1 MIPRDHYLNQL
12 LAFKDTELIKI
23 ITGIRRCGKS
33 SLLKLLKEHLQ
44 NSGVLDENII
54 SINFEYMEYDEIR
67 DYKTFYTLIKEKLK
81 AGKTYLLLDEIQ
93 QVEHWEKAVLS
104 LSLEADIDIYI
115 TGSNAYLLSSDIA
128 TLISGRY
135 VEIKM
140 LPLSF
145 KEYLLFN
152 HLPAEWTREEKF
164 NQYLRFG
171 GFPTIPSL
179 PQETTPIN
187 EYLHGIYSS
196 VVIKDI
202 LTRNK
207 IRDTDLLERIIK
219 YVITETG
226 NFISPN
232 KISGYLS
239 SQAKGNKINHV
250 TISSY
255 LNALEKAYIIY
266 PASRFDIRGKEQL
279 KKLAKYY
286 VADTGLFHLIGGYT
300 GSNVGHVLETVVYL
314 ELIRRGY
321 EVSIGKWND
330 LEIDFVA
337 VKQQE
342 RTYIQV
348 AWTIMGDGILEREL
362 KPLQEIPDNHKKI
375 LLSLD
380 KTYPLSE
387 DGIIIRNVID
397 YFLEDE

>member
-1 MIPRDHYLNQL
+1 MIPRDQYLSQL
-12 LAFKDTELIKI
+12 LAFKDTDLIKI

-33 SLLKLLKEHLQ
+33 SLLKLFEEHLRNEQ
-44 NSGVLDENII
+44 IADDHII
-54 SINFEYMEYDEIR
+54 RINFEYMEYDDVR
-67 DYKTFYTLIKEKLK
+67 DYKTFYRLIKERLPKT
-81 AGKTYLLLDEIQ
+81 GKTYILLDEIQ

-104 LSLEADIDIYI
+104 LSLEADTDIYI
-115 TGSNAYLLSSDIA
+115 TGSNAYLLSSEIA

-152 HLPAEWTREEKF
+152 HLPEGWTKEEKF
-164 NQYLRFG
+164 NQYLKFG
-171 GFPTIPSL
+171 GFPLVPSL
-179 PQETTPIN
+179 PQETGAVN
-187 EYLHGIYSS
+187 EYLTGIYHS

-219 YVITETG
+219 YVITNTG
-226 NFISPN
+226 NFISPSS
-232 KISGYLS
+232 ISGYLS
-239 SQAKGNKINHV
+239 SQGKGEKINHV

-255 LNALEKAYIIY
+255 LNALEKAYIVY
-266 PASRFDIRGKEQL
+266 SVPRFDIRGKEQL

-286 VADTGLFHLIGGYT
+286 AADSGLFHLIGGYT

-321 EVSIGKWND
+321 TVSVGKWAD
-330 LEIDFVA
+330 MEVDFVA
-337 VKQQE
+337 VNQQE
-342 RTYIQV
+342 RLYVQV
-348 AWTIMGDGILEREL
+348 AWTVMGDGVLNREL
-362 KPLQEIPDNHKKI
+362 KPLQEIGDNHTKI

-380 KTYPLSE
+380 KTYPVSE
-387 DGIIIRNVID
+387 DGIILKNVID
-397 YFLEDE
+397 FLLE